1 MRVAPKNLAAR
12 VGRSVLPSGG
22 SHRPQPVDVLDT
34 FVRSAPSS
42 QAAVDL
48 FVGEWSS
55 SLPDHLEVVAGDM
68 PLFADSRIDWLLSQA
83 GDVKGW
89 NVLELGPL
97 EGGHTFQLSAAGA
110 RVTAVEANTRAYLK
124 CLVVKELLGITDSR
138 FLLGD
143 FASYLETL
151 SGDRYDLVVAS
162 GVLYHAANPLR
173 LLELLS
179 LTSDRLAL
187 STHYYDAGIIAA
199 VPRISRHFTAP
210 QVTRRFYGRD
220 LPLHRRDYLDDDGAD
235 GFCRGPESHAF
246 WMEHDDLLAVLGLL
260 GYTDIRIG
268 ADDRTHPHGPSVLIY
283 ATRGVAAA
291 TS

>member
-1 MRVAPKNLAAR
+1 MRVAPKSLAAR
-12 VGRSVLPSGG
+12 VGRSVLPTSGP
-22 SHRPQPVDVLDT
+22 SRPQPVSLLDT
-34 FVRSAPSS
+34 FVRAAPSA

-55 SLPDHLEVVAGDM
+55 SLPDQLEVVAGDL
-68 PLFADSRIDWLLSQA
+68 PLFADSRIDWLLSAA

-97 EGGHTFQLSAAGA
+97 EGGHTFQLANAGA

-124 CLVVKELLGITDSR
+124 CLVAKELLGLADSR

-162 GVLYHAANPLR
+162 GVLHHAGNPLR

-187 STHYYDAGIIAA
+187 SAHYFDAGIIAA
-199 VPRISRHFTAP
+199 VPRLSQHFTAP
-210 QVTRRFYGRD
+210 PVTRRFYGRD
-220 LPLHRRDYLDDDGAD
+220 IPLHRRDYSDDDGTD

-246 WMEHDDLLAVLGLL
+246 WMEHDDLLAVLSLL
-260 GYTDIRIG
+260 GYDDVRIG
-268 ADDRTHPHGPSVLIY
+268 GDDRTHPHGPNVLIY
-283 ATRGVAAA
+283 ATRGAA
-291 TS
+291 TGV